1 MLMDRQAWIAIS
13 LCVLG
18 LIGWYAYTATHLPP
32 PKPIFAGPS
41 PSAEASSSPAAAT
54 SPGAS
59 ASPVFPATPS
69 PSPAET
75 TPTFTEK
82 SETMTNG
89 DVELHLTNRGG
100 AITEAVLLN
109 HTGENGNRVALNA
122 LDRTPIGAIVEQPD
136 ATALSEFSIAK
147 QADGSVEFER

>member
-1 MLMDRQAWIAIS
+1 MDRQAWIAIT

-32 PKPIFAGPS
+32 S
-41 PSAEASSSPAAAT
+41 AAT

-59 ASPVFPATPS
+59 ASASASVAPVSAVS
-69 PSPAET
+69 PSPAPTEAA
-75 TPTFTEK
+75 PTFAEK
-82 SETMTNG
+82 AETMTNG

-109 HTGENGNRVALNA
+109 HTVEGNRV
-122 LDRTPIGAIVEQPD
+122 
-136 ATALSEFSIAK
+136 
-147 QADGSVEFER
+147 